1 MTQIDANV
9 QRRHSFRNT
18 LHTILLIVGSGLIMG
33 VLAYVMFGWVGLA
46 VAIVF
51 GAVGIMGLG
60 QVSPKMVL
68 GLYKARPLAEHEAPE
83 LHTMMRELAK
93 RADLPAV
100 PALHYV
106 PTKMMN
112 AFAVGREDDSAV
124 AVTDGLLRVMNMR
137 QIAGILAHEVSHI
150 KNGDLKVMGLA
161 DVLNRITS
169 MISNIGLIGIPVIF
183 GTGINIPMLAPI
195 LMIAAPFVGGL
206 LQMGLSRAREY
217 DADLDGATLTGD
229 PEGLASALKVLEER
243 QGRQWEGLVL
253 PGSRMPQPSLMRT
266 HPKTEDRIARLMA
279 LRGKAGEQIVIRH
292 AEEKPQT
299 SFVPPVSN
307 PRIRWHRLGIYY

>member
-1 MTQIDANV
+1 MANINSDV
-9 QRRHSFRNT
+9 QRQHNFRNT
-18 LHTILLIVGSGLIMG
+18 LHTILLVVGTGLIMG
-33 VLAYVMFGWVGLA
+33 ALAYVMFGWVGL
-46 VAIVF
+46 VAATVF
-51 GAVGIMGLG
+51 GVLGIASLG
-60 QVSPKMVL
+60 RVSPKMVL
-68 GLYKARPLAEHEAPE
+68 GLYKARPLSEEEAPE
-83 LHTMMRELAK
+83 LHQIMRELTK

-137 QIAGILAHEVSHI
+137 QIAGILAHEVAHI

-169 MISNIGLIGIPVIF
+169 IISNIGLVGVPLVF
-183 GTGINIPMLAPI
+183 GTGINVPLLAPI

-229 PEGLASALKVLEER
+229 PEGLASALKVLEEQ
-243 QGRQWEGLVL
+243 QGRNWEGLVL
-253 PGSRMPQPSLMRT
+253 PGSRMPQPSMMRT

-279 LRGKAGEQIVIRH
+279 LRKTANEQIVIRH
-292 AEEKPQT
+292 STERPQT
-299 SFVPPVSN
+299 SMVPPVSD